1 MNNVVSLD
9 AAARAFLAAAL
20 RVLQSEN
27 VLPRPVFNQFLRGG
41 RDYIVDS
48 ITCLREFAAFEDAI
62 ADCHPRFRQ
71 ETSHLN
77 RDSTYGYAL
86 SFVEAFVAEATLNGE
101 DLSSESPSVE
111 TCLNSL
117 TSEIRT
123 DSWEVACCREVSNLT
138 TVTGEALNVLDVTV
152 IPVVAP
158 RGDQAQQAVGIISQV
173 IPHSQS
179 CYERTSLGE
188 WDHPHSIIVARGDAD
203 GSFNFASVLSDRID
217 LFMLAARL
225 LHGGSCDSLSEV
237 QGETTLVRRSAPAF
251 KRFRGASS
259 PFSLTTALRRT
270 TRLEPLDSRRFR
282 GLAESI
288 AAAEQETPGMF
299 VTSFRVA
306 TNKFQSSYHAH
317 SWDEQLVDLVT
328 AFEAALSGTATT
340 DVVLRIK
347 TRAAALL
354 STKHDSARE
363 IFHDVGI
370 LYGLRSK
377 LIHGGALT
385 ENRLISRVKSITTV
399 PDDEVGGLAVAYAVD
414 RLRDL
419 VRRALLARIALAAC
433 EPPLWELEQDDG
445 VDAQLAD
452 APTRARWRSVWRD
465 VLGSFDASSSIDRP
479 QGEFDFT
486 SRFAR

>member
-1 MNNVVSLD
+1 MNNVDSLD

-27 VLPRPVFNQFLRGG
+27 VLPRPAFNPFLRGG

-48 ITCLREFAAFEDAI
+48 ITGLREFAAFEGAI
-62 ADCHPRFRQ
+62 ADRHPRFGQ
-71 ETSHLN
+71 EASHLD
-77 RDSTYGYAL
+77 RDSAYGYGL
-86 SFVEAFVAEATLNGE
+86 GFVEAFVAEATLNGE

-117 TSEIRT
+117 KSEIRA

-138 TVTGEALNVLDVTV
+138 TVSGEALRILDVTV
-152 IPVVAP
+152 IPVIAP
-158 RGDQAQQAVGIISQV
+158 RGDQAQQAIRIISQV
-173 IPHSQS
+173 VPHSQS

-188 WDHPHSIIVARGDAD
+188 WDHPHSIVVARGD
-203 GSFNFASVLSDRID
+203 SERPFNFASVLSDRID
-217 LFMLAARL
+217 LFMLATRL
-225 LHGGSCDSLSEV
+225 LGAGSCDSLSEV
-237 QGETTLVRRSAPAF
+237 QGETTLVRRSAPTL

-259 PFSLTTALRRT
+259 PFSLTSALRRT
-270 TRLEPLDSRRFR
+270 TRLEPLDTSRFR

-288 AAAEQETPGMF
+288 AAAEQETQGMF
-299 VTSFRVA
+299 VTSFRMA
-306 TNKFQSSYHAH
+306 TYKFQISYHAH

-328 AFEAALSGTATT
+328 AFEAALSGTGTT
-340 DVVLRIK
+340 DVLLRLK

-354 STKHDSARE
+354 NTKHDPARA

-370 LYGLRSK
+370 LYWLRST
-377 LIHGGALT
+377 LIHGGALA
-385 ENRLISRVKSITTV
+385 EKRLINRVKSITTV
-399 PDDEVGGLAVAYAVD
+399 PDDEAGVLAIAYAVD

-433 EPPLWELEQDDG
+433 EPPLWKLEQDDG

-452 APTRARWRSVWRD
+452 ASTRAHWWSVWRD
-465 VLGSFDASSSIDRP
+465 VLGSFDASASIDRP

-486 SRFAR
+486 SRFAE